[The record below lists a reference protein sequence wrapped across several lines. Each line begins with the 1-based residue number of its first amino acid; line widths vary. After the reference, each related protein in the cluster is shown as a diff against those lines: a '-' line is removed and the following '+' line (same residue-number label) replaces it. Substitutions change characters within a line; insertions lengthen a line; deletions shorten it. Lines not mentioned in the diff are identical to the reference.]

1 MSAEVKIELPLAPIK
16 ATVKS
21 PKELIIFS
29 KPKVGKTTLMSHLP
43 NCLILD

>member
-1 MSAEVKIELPLAPIK
+1 MSAEAKIELPLAPVK

-29 KPKVGKTTLMSHLP
+29 KPKVGKTTLLAGLE

>member
-1 MSAEVKIELPLAPIK
+1 MSAEIKVELPLKPVK
-16 ATVKS
+16 AATQS

-29 KPKVGKTTLMSHLP
+29 KPKVGKTTLLAQLE